1 MSILSK
7 FFSRKAAKS
16 NEAEAIVINQVKS
29 FKLEFPDNNP
39 KLLHNGRD
47 LMQCNTSCHVIVNGI
62 SMNIDADF
70 SIETPMGD
78 GFTLEDVVF
87 IDRFLPTR
95 SALPDG
101 TPTPVAFSHLAIVQL
116 MTYIKTHLK
125 YERYELDQAEEEEGI
140 YLCI

>member
-16 NEAEAIVINQVKS
+16 PDEAIVINQIKS
-29 FKLEFPDNNP
+29 FKLEFPDKNP
-39 KLLHNGRD
+39 TMKHDGYD
-47 LMQCNTSCHVIVNGI
+47 LMQCKTNCHAIVNGI
-62 SMNIDADF
+62 SMNVTADF

-87 IDRFLPTR
+87 VDYFLPSR

-101 TPTPVAFSHLAIVQL
+101 TPTPVAFSHLAIIEL
-116 MTYIKTHLK
+116 MTYIKAQLK
-125 YERYELDQAEEEEGI
+125 YERYEVVEVKEE